1 MTLEFSDWLI
11 VGLYFIAS
19 AGIALIYTRRASQSL
34 DEYFVS
40 GRALPWWLAG
50 TSMVATTFAADT
62 PLAVTG
68 PYVPVPPWVCGI
80 VAFAPETSVP
90 TTVAGLSTEPCP
102 PAPMRSRAAT

>member
-50 TSMVATTFAADT
+50 TWMVATPFAADP
-62 PLAVTG
+62 PLV
-68 PYVPVPPWVCGI
+68 
-80 VAFAPETSVP
+80 
-90 TTVAGLSTEPCP
+90 VAGGGAKCGVAGIWLWGTGALSEFLPFFFF
-102 PAPMRSRAAT
+102 ARLWRRAGVLTDLEFAE